1 MIKSLAQNLPRNENL
16 LKLLGKTLNL
26 DLPTNEKRNRNK
38 TPRLKPKKD
47 LQPFNPERF
56 PTFFKRRFQGKG
68 GKEAVAIPIGG
79 EKTIFFD
86 TDVENNYFDRIEEP
100 GELKIALLDFKT
112 NETQGGSRS
121 GRVDQIEDIFD
132 ARKSSPQDGTIKI
145 HLSSKEKVHV
155 GDEVRI
161 KVSLAGP
168 TGEFDDIFWA
178 KISESKAPKQSTQ
191 KSDKKEIPNLRLPEP
206 ILVYQKDWKRVEEA
220 IGETMDYSTI
230 MHPDIKGE
238 TLEAIYINMDSTV
251 LKNFK
256 AKIQNPNAE
265 QLETANRKYIAAVYF
280 HTLFLY
286 SITKANKYQ
295 IAHEGNDMDA
305 PIELDTY
312 LKDLFANH
320 YAEFFLNFGAEE
332 FMQLLED

>member
-1 MIKSLAQNLPRNENL
+1 
-16 LKLLGKTLNL
+16 
-26 DLPTNEKRNRNK
+26 
-38 TPRLKPKKD
+38 
-47 LQPFNPERF
+47 
-56 PTFFKRRFQGKG
+56 
-68 GKEAVAIPIGG
+68 
-79 EKTIFFD
+79 
-86 TDVENNYFDRIEEP
+86 
-100 GELKIALLDFKT
+100 
-112 NETQGGSRS
+112 
-121 GRVDQIEDIFD
+121 
-132 ARKSSPQDGTIKI
+132 
-145 HLSSKEKVHV
+145 
-155 GDEVRI
+155 
-161 KVSLAGP
+161 
-168 TGEFDDIFWA
+168 
-178 KISESKAPKQSTQ
+178 
-191 KSDKKEIPNLRLPEP
+191 
-206 ILVYQKDWKRVEEA
+206 
-220 IGETMDYSTI
+220 MDYSTI